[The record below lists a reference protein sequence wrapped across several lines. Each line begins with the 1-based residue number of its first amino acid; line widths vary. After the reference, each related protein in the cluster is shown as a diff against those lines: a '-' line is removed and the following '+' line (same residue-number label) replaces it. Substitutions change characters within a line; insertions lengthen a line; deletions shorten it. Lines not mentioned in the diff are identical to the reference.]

1 MCIYIHINIHIYIS
15 LCISSI
21 SIYLSVYLSFYLS
34 IHPSIHPS
42 IYLLVIYIISLSSTN
57 GSFPMGAWSSFLANL
72 DEHQARALSS
82 PGNIKMRLGNVWE
95 MDLPGKWL
103 VLQVLNHPFSILIEK
118 ERERHRRPSPLFA
131 GSTLGFYGGFQRGI
145 AERAGWWT
153 TCHERGRMMIAGPS
167 MCNSY
172 QQLLFE
178 DGWKS
183 LCIYMSL
190 FTYIYIT

>member
-1 MCIYIHINIHIYIS
+1 M
-15 LCISSI
+15 
-21 SIYLSVYLSFYLS
+21 
-34 IHPSIHPS
+34 
-42 IYLLVIYIISLSSTN
+42 T
-57 GSFPMGAWSSFLANL
+57 
-72 DEHQARALSS
+72 
-82 PGNIKMRLGNVWE
+82 
-95 MDLPGKWL
+95 GKWL

-167 MCNSY
+167 MCNNY

-183 LCIYMSL
+183 LCIYICHYL
-190 FTYIYIT
+190 HIYIYIKLRFYLSFPGLRALEALEVATFPTLPSSLPKASTIPRRSRRGRPPRLRSGTRRPPRAGRDTPAPRRWKDRPRGFDKGIGHLHHPGESDI